1 MSPVLSPR
9 RLGQLFAGL
18 VLFGASTALMVAA
31 GLGLAS
37 WDVLHQGLARHT
49 GLPLGRIVIIVGAA
63 VLLAWIP
70 LRQRPGIGTAA
81 NVVVVGLAADATLA
95 VLPAPHALAP
105 RYALLLGGILL
116 NGVATGLYV
125 GAGLGP
131 GPRDGLM
138 TGLSARTGRSLRR
151 TRTGIEVA
159 VLAAGWLLGGTVG
172 VGTVLFAAAIGPLAQ
187 FFITRFDLDPAAD
200 LAVDPA
206 ADPDPPGDHDAPPAR
221 HHQHDPSRTDRDRR
235 RRLGARPGSRTRWL
249 RGRLGRSGRDRPA
262 FPRRTRS
269 SV

>member
-1 MSPVLSPR
+1 MSPTPLPC
-9 RLGQLFAGL
+9 RLAQLFAGL
-18 VLFGASTALMVAA
+18 VLFGASTALMVAS

-49 GLPLGRIVIIVGAA
+49 GLPLGRVVIIVGAL

-70 LRQRPGIGTAA
+70 LRQRPGFGTAS
-81 NVVVVGLAADATLA
+81 NVVVVGLAADATLGF
-95 VLPAPHALAP
+95 LPTLHALAP
-105 RYALLLGGILL
+105 RVALLLGGIAL

-138 TGLSARTGRSLRR
+138 TGLSARTGKSLRL
-151 TRTGIEVA
+151 TRTGIEIA
-159 VLAAGWLLGGTVG
+159 VLAVGWLLGGTVG

-187 FFITRFDLDPAAD
+187 FFIDRFDLT
-200 LAVDPA
+200 
-206 ADPDPPGDHDAPPAR
+206 GDHNAPPAH

-235 RRLGARPGSRTRWL
+235 RGLGARPGPRTRRVRRRS
-249 RGRLGRSGRDRPA
+249 RGSGRDRLA
-262 FPRRTRS
+262 IPRRTRS

>member
-1 MSPVLSPR
+1 MSPASYPR
-9 RLGQLFAGL
+9 RLAQLFAGL
-18 VLFGASTALMVAA
+18 VLFGASTALMVAS

-49 GLPLGRIVIIVGAA
+49 GLPLGRVVIVVGAA
-63 VLLAWIP
+63 VLLAWVP
-70 LRQRPGIGTAA
+70 LRQRPGIGTAS
-81 NVVVVGLAADATLA
+81 NVVVVGLAADATLGL
-95 VLPAPHALAP
+95 LPPVHALVP
-105 RYALLLGGILL
+105 RAALLLGGVVL

-138 TGLSARTGRSLRR
+138 TGLSARTGRSLRL
-151 TRTGIEVA
+151 TRTGIEVV

-187 FFITRFDLDPAAD
+187 FFIARFDLNPTGDP
-200 LAVDPA
+200 
-206 ADPDPPGDHDAPPAR
+206 HEPPAR
-221 HHQHDPSRTDRDRR
+221 HHQHDSSRPDRNRR
-235 RRLGARPGSRTRWL
+235 RRLGARLGAGARRL
-249 RGRLGRSGRDRPA
+249 RGGPGGSGGDRLAVPG
-262 FPRRTRS
+262 RTRS

>member
-1 MSPVLSPR
+1 MTASVPR
-9 RLGQLFAGL
+9 RLVQLFAGL
-18 VLFGASTALMVAA
+18 VLFGASTALMVAS

-49 GLPLGRIVIIVGAA
+49 GLPLGHVVIGVGAL

-70 LRQRPGIGTAA
+70 LRQRPGFGTAA
-81 NVVVVGLAADATLA
+81 NVVVVGLAADATLG
-95 VLPAPHALAP
+95 VLPTPHALAP
-105 RYALLLGGILL
+105 RAALLVGGIAL

-138 TGLSARTGRSLRR
+138 TGLAARTGRSLRL

-187 FFITRFDLDPAAD
+187 FFIARFTLN
-200 LAVDPA
+200 
-206 ADPDPPGDHDAPPAR
+206 PPGDRHAPLAR
-221 HHQHDPSRTDRDRR
+221 HHQHDPSRTRRDRR
-235 RRLGARPGSRTRWL
+235 RRLGPRPGPRARWL
-249 RGRLGRSGRDRPA
+249 RGRTRRPGRDRLA
-262 FPRRTRS
+262 VPRRTGS
-269 SV
+269 SL

>member
-1 MSPVLSPR
+1 MTRTTPAPLPR
-9 RLGQLFAGL
+9 RLAQLFAGL
-18 VLFGASTALMVAA
+18 VLFGASTALMVAS

-49 GLPLGRIVIIVGAA
+49 GLPLGRVVIVVGAL

-70 LRQRPGIGTAA
+70 LRQRPGFGTAS
-81 NVVVVGLAADATLA
+81 NVVVVGLAADATLG
-95 VLPAPHALAP
+95 VLPAPHALTP
-105 RYALLLGGILL
+105 RVALLLGGIAL

-138 TGLSARTGRSLRR
+138 TGLSARAGKSLRL

-172 VGTVLFAAAIGPLAQ
+172 VGTVLFAVAIGPLAQ
-187 FFITRFDLDPAAD
+187 YFIARFDLNPT
-200 LAVDPA
+200 PN
-206 ADPDPPGDHDAPPAR
+206 PTGGHHAPPAH
-221 HHQHDPSRTDRDRR
+221 HHQHDPSGTDRHRR
-235 RRLGARPGSRTRWL
+235 RGLGARPGPRTRRL
-249 RGRLGRSGRDRPA
+249 RRRSGRPGRDRLA
-262 FPRRTRS
+262 VPRRTGS

>member
-1 MSPVLSPR
+1 
-9 RLGQLFAGL
+9 
-18 VLFGASTALMVAA
+18 MVDS

-49 GLPLGRIVIIVGAA
+49 GLPLGRVVIVVGAV

-70 LRQRPGIGTAA
+70 LRQRPGIGTVS
-81 NVVVVGLAADATLA
+81 NVVVVGLAADATLGL
-95 VLPAPHALAP
+95 LPPVHALVP
-105 RYALLLGGILL
+105 RIALLLGGIVL

-138 TGLSARTGRSLRR
+138 TGLSARTGRSLRL
-151 TRTGIEVA
+151 TRTGIEVV

-172 VGTVLFAAAIGPLAQ
+172 VGTVVFAAAIGPLAQ
-187 FFITRFDLDPAAD
+187 YFIARFDLNSSSGGP
-200 LAVDPA
+200 
-206 ADPDPPGDHDAPPAR
+206 DAPLAR
-221 HHQHDPSRTDRDRR
+221 HHQHDPSRAGRDRR
-235 RRLGARPGSRTRWL
+235 RRLGARPGPGTRRV
-249 RGRLGRSGRDRPA
+249 RGGTGRSGGDRLAVPG
-262 FPRRTRS
+262 RTGS